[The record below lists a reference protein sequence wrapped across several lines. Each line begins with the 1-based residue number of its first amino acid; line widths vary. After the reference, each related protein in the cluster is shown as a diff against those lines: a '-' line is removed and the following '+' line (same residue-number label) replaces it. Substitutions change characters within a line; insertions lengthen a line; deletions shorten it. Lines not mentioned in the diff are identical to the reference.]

1 MEVGNVCVR
10 WGALFLSH
18 LPPPFPSWCRTHP
31 VIFPTQVKQE
41 LCERRLGEHCSVG
54 FGGFF
59 KAKNKRGLPF
69 KLLLTLGLATGA
81 EMVL

>member
-1 MEVGNVCVR
+1 MCAVG
-10 WGALFLSH
+10 GSFS
-18 LPPPFPSWCRTHP
+18 LPFTPSFPSWCRTHP

-41 LCERRLGEHCSVG
+41 LCVRRLGEHCSVG

-59 KAKNKRGLPF
+59 FKAKIKRGLPF
-69 KLLLTLGLATGA
+69 KLLLTLGLETGA